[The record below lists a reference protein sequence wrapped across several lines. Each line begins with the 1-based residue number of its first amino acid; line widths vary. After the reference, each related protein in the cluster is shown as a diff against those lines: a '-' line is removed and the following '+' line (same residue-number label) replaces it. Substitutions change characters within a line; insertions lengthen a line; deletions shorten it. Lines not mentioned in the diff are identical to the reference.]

1 MEKDKVETKE
11 VAMPKKRNDR
21 LKKSLAILGCV
32 ALVSMSFPGVTH
44 AATRPSSKEFL
55 NPEKL
60 FSLIS
65 PFLCL
70 VGPDFS
76 LGLYDS
82 ATAYCLSDKDKN
94 PPPPTTEEKGTTEE
108 KAKQKQKSKGSYD
121 KNGNSTS
128 KRKANGKD

>member
-1 MEKDKVETKE
+1 MEKDEVKTKE
-11 VAMPKKRNDR
+11 VRMPKKRKDR
-21 LKKSLAILGCV
+21 LKKSLAILACA

-44 AATRPSSKEFL
+44 AATRSSSKEFR

-70 VGPDFS
+70 VGQDFS

-94 PPPPTTEEKGTTEE
+94 PPPTTEEKG
-108 KAKQKQKSKGSYD
+108 KQKQKSKGSYD

>member
-1 MEKDKVETKE
+1 MEKDEVKTKE
-11 VAMPKKRNDR
+11 VRMPKKRKDR
-21 LKKSLAILGCV
+21 LKKSLAILACA

-44 AATRPSSKEFL
+44 AATRSSSKEFR

-70 VGPDFS
+70 VGHDFS

-82 ATAYCLSDKDKN
+82 ATAYCISDKDKK
-94 PPPPTTEEKGTTEE
+94 PPPTTEEEGTTEE
-108 KAKQKQKSKGSYD
+108 ESKQKQKSKGSYD

>member
-1 MEKDKVETKE
+1 
-11 VAMPKKRNDR
+11 MPKKRKDC
-21 LKKSLAILGCV
+21 LKKSLAILACA

-44 AATRPSSKEFL
+44 AATRSSSKEFR

-70 VGPDFS
+70 VGQDFS

-94 PPPPTTEEKGTTEE
+94 PPPTTEEKD
-108 KAKQKQKSKGSYD
+108 KQKQKSKGSYD

>member
-1 MEKDKVETKE
+1 
-11 VAMPKKRNDR
+11 
-21 LKKSLAILGCV
+21 
-32 ALVSMSFPGVTH
+32 MSFPGVTQ
-44 AATRPSSKEFL
+44 AATKSSSKEFL

-70 VGPDFS
+70 VGHDFS

-82 ATAYCLSDKDKN
+82 ATAYCLSDKDKT
-94 PPPPTTEEKGTTEE
+94 PPPTTEEKG
-108 KAKQKQKSKGSYD
+108 KQKQKSKGSYD

-128 KRKANGKD
+128 RRKANGND